1 MIYLVLGCH
10 KSGTTLVAE
19 ILHRAGIPMVEG
31 DVGETDYDRGDFF
44 ERLDWVYLNQDIL
57 GFGDPA
63 ETFPAPRKVQ
73 ATDAQRRAIVENIE
87 LCQKAHED
95 WGFKDPRMCLS
106 YPIWKEHLPEHV
118 PIGIYRSLAEVWAH
132 QARDGRSIRSLWK
145 AVRMWCD
152 YNWRLA
158 DILERRR
165 QLGQPYLLLSFEEL
179 MTDDAELARLQTFL
193 ERPLIDPRSP
203 GRYRSKARG
212 RRLLVVLDVLMDV
225 CGLAN
230 PSLIEHRLESLR
242 RPE

>member
-19 ILHRAGIPMVEG
+19 ILHRSGIPMIEG

-63 ETFPAPRKVQ
+63 ETFSAPTKVS
-73 ATDAQRRAIVENIE
+73 ASDAQRRSIVEYVE
-87 LCQKAHED
+87 TCQKAHEN
-95 WGFKDPRMCLS
+95 WGFKDPRMCLA
-106 YPIWKEHLPEHV
+106 YPIWREHLPEHV
-118 PIGIYRSLAEVWAH
+118 PIGVYRSLSEVWAH
-132 QARDGRSIRSLWK
+132 QARQGRRIRSLWK

-165 QLGQPYLLLSFEEL
+165 QLGQPYLLLKFEDLMTGDEEL
-179 MTDDAELARLQTFL
+179 GRLEAFL
-193 ERPLIDPRSP
+193 DRPIVDPRRA
-203 GRYRSKARG
+203 GRYRSRSRG
-212 RRLLVVLDVLMDV
+212 RRLLGIVDAVMDA

-230 PSLIEHRLESLR
+230 PSLIEYRLESLR
-242 RPE
+242 RSE